1 MSRREDSQHDGWVKH
16 AGLSSRIPGAKSDV
30 DIRIYGCLNLNSV
43 VAKSD
48 GFQTRKDSGLT
59 CVRSKSPTHKERLV
73 FQCVASGWV
82 TNRTEAAKYRTCAEG
97 IGTLGVFRHSSL
109 APCP

>member
-48 GFQTRKDSGLT
+48 GF
-59 CVRSKSPTHKERLV
+59 
-73 FQCVASGWV
+73 
-82 TNRTEAAKYRTCAEG
+82 
-97 IGTLGVFRHSSL
+97 
-109 APCP
+109 